1 MYLQCPKCEKPN
13 EYPHIS
19 TPGIP
24 EDHNEHPCRNPSC
37 GQLLMWDY
45 PQVYDAPYV
54 PVSEPKECHHA
65 QLKKLGAVVPTLV

>member
-13 EYPHIS
+13 ENPHIS

-54 PVSEPKECHHA
+54 PVSEPRSA
-65 QLKKLGAVVPTLV
+65 TMLSSRSWGRWFQR